1 LNALPTRA
9 PGTAAM
15 CKAALLGIGVT
26 MIAKPDPLPYL
37 ESCELVLLA
46 PNWYVDAGPIS
57 IYYASRTLLPS
68 RTQAFVDFVVEV
80 FQRERWPERFAGS
93 LV

>member
-1 LNALPTRA
+1 
-9 PGTAAM
+9 
-15 CKAALLGIGVT
+15 
-26 MIAKPDPLPYL
+26 
-37 ESCELVLLA
+37 
-46 PNWYVDAGPIS
+46 VDAGPIS